1 MKNTLLVSATLLGLS
16 SLDGAAGFGGPATRA
31 AVQPRA
37 RLATMQFGFGGG
49 GKTAAGAVPK
59 GWKKVPSQSR
69 PGQFSYQNLKT
80 GQRYDRIPQSEFFDD
95 ELDTTKKPL
104 WDFRE
109 AAGGD
114 RADWEKRGFRSAQ
127 EAAGFDENGNDLA
140 NSGGIIYLATVPFL
154 LFALSYLGGALGSP
168 YKGGGNF

>member
-1 MKNTLLVSATLLGLS
+1 MVNAALVTLVALG
-16 SLDGAAGFGGPATRA
+16 GAEAFAGPA
-31 AVQPRA
+31 A
-37 RLATMQFGFGGG
+37 RPPMPMVRHATPTMQFGFGGG
-49 GKTAAGAVPK
+49 GKQQGGVPK

-69 PGQFSYQNLKT
+69 PGQFSYENIKT
-80 GQRYDRIPQSEFFDD
+80 GQRFDRLPSSEIYDD
-95 ELDTTKKPL
+95 EVDTVSK
-104 WDFRE
+104 
-109 AAGGD
+109 AAWNPFAEEE
-114 RADWEKRGFRSAQ
+114 RVQQFRSAE